1 MSVLKFPLLTFAGI
15 LLLHAADQSLRGPS
29 PFPVNRLEVRSV
41 LLDKD
46 GKASLAEG
54 KVDDALAWG
63 SFSDAINKTGWAVL
77 DIHSSPI
84 ADGGTQSYAAGF
96 LEGALTH
103 ARITQHLTNMWG
115 VDFKGY
121 AAGTVPEEIRTFIS
135 ENMAWMV
142 QNVVA
147 NSGDS
152 YWQTLGFLLAQ
163 LRGMADG
170 YEFARERRAG
180 ELPLTVEEML
190 MLVMVD
196 TDMDDL
202 VTALVTKGHF
212 INQHF
217 LHRRHKRRHRIFD
230 PFPDLLTTQERRHH
244 GHCSAVVQC
253 GPGMSDLWVTHATW
267 DEYRAML
274 RMVKY
279 MDMPLPGVAA
289 RRMSFS
295 ANPGSLYSADDFYVI
310 DTGLTVL
317 ETTIDNYNTSL
328 WKHVKPATLM
338 TWARAM
344 ISNRLATTGEEWTEY
359 QVRHNSGTCNNQWMV
374 VDYKLFT
381 PGKPLQ
387 DGLLWISET
396 MPGYSQRG
404 DVTQVLRQQGS
415 WPSYNIPYFKDV
427 WTVAGYGAMRAK
439 MHSADARNE
448 FSFTESPRARMFAR
462 ARKDGLGKSL
472 SSLMHLIRYN
482 HIGDPLA
489 IGDAC
494 NGISARC
501 DLNPVQHQSY
511 DCFGAVD
518 AKIAKWRPSS
528 DDLSFLG
535 VSAPTRS
542 HGERAFSWS
551 SVNTK
556 VDGCKP
562 DEHIGHPD
570 TFDFGWHVF
579 PASWPSPASETQLVS
594 LEHLPMLSVLASGSK
609 TQIAILSLALACSIL
624 ALLSAVIC
632 TLRRALYSRDAAE
645 SLHYHAIAD

>member
-1 MSVLKFPLLTFAGI
+1 MCVLKLLFLICVGVV
-15 LLLHAADQSLRGPS
+15 LLHAREPSLRGPS
-29 PFPVNRLEVRSV
+29 PFPVNNLEIWSV

-46 GKASLAEG
+46 GQASLTKG
-54 KVDDALAWG
+54 KVHDAVAWG

-77 DIHSSPI
+77 DVHSSPK
-84 ADGGTQSYAAGF
+84 ADGGHQSYAAGF

-121 AAGTVPEEIRTFIS
+121 ATGTVPEEVRSFVS

-142 QNVVA
+142 QNVVT
-147 NSGDS
+147 NSADS
-152 YWQTLGFLLAQ
+152 YWQTIGFLLAQ

-170 YEFARERRAG
+170 YETARERRGG
-180 ELPLTVEEML
+180 EPPLTVEEML

-202 VTALVTKGHF
+202 VTALVNKGHF
-212 INQHF
+212 INEHF

-230 PFPDLLTTQERRHH
+230 PFPDLLTNQERRHH

-310 DTGLTVL
+310 DTGLNVL
-317 ETTIDNYNTSL
+317 ETTIDNYNISL
-328 WKHVKPATLM
+328 WTHVKPATLM

-344 ISNRLATTGEEWTEY
+344 VSNRLATTGEEWTEY

-374 VDYKLFT
+374 VDYKLFE

-427 WTVAGYGAMRAK
+427 WTIGGYGAMQAK
-439 MHSADARNE
+439 AHSAEARNA
-448 FSFTESPRARMFAR
+448 FSFLESPRARMFAR
-462 ARKDGLGKSL
+462 ARKDGLGTSL
-472 SSLMHLIRYN
+472 SSLMSLIRYN
-482 HIGDPLA
+482 HLGDPLA

-501 DLNPVQHQSY
+501 DLNPFQHESY
-511 DCFGAVD
+511 DCFGAID
-518 AKIAKWRPSS
+518 AKIAEWRPSS
-528 DDLSFLG
+528 DDLSFSA

-542 HGERAFSWS
+542 HGAPAFSWS
-551 SVNTK
+551 SVDTT

-562 DEHIGHPD
+562 HEHVGHPD

-579 PASWPSPASETQLVS
+579 PARWPSLASETLLLS
-594 LEHLPMLSVLASGSK
+594 SETLPMLSALASGRE
-609 TQIAILSLALACSIL
+609 TQTAILCLALACSTL

-632 TLRRALYSRDAAE
+632 TLRRAFQSRDA
-645 SLHYHAIAD
+645 SNSFHYHVIVD